1 MNRPRLLF
9 ILGFLVSLCA
19 GVVVGMMVGHTT
31 PAAATA
37 AATTNAWHR
46 GMDMDAYLELSPLQ
60 KEQVRA
66 IWSAVRPPPPSD
78 GSHVDRRRAASKER
92 EEAILRLVPT
102 DRKAD
107 YDRIQ
112 QEYTATLTEMNK
124 EHERLMQ
131 EAEVK
136 MKAVLSEAQWKKF
149 EEIKRSGPDRGRNG
163 RSGPMHGST
172 HPTTRPAGDDT
183 RDKS

>member
-1 MNRPRLLF
+1 
-9 ILGFLVSLCA
+9 
-19 GVVVGMMVGHTT
+19 MMVGHAT
-31 PAAATA
+31 PAVATA

-46 GMDMDAYLELSPLQ
+46 GMDMDAYLELSPQQ

-66 IWSAVRPPPPSD
+66 IWSVVRPPPPSD

-92 EEAILRLVPT
+92 EEAILRLIPT
-102 DRKAD
+102 DHKAD

-112 QEYTATLTEMNK
+112 QEYTATITEMNK

-172 HPTTRPAGDDT
+172 HPTTHPESRPAGDDT
-183 RDKS
+183 HDKS